1 MMWLSH
7 TGRNKQAIITKKG
20 MLTFPPVHRTVFF
33 SVRLRRHDIVFNED
47 NPPQVLYVTEKLR
60 LSTINQI
67 ENAEQKLYIMYC
79 TRICMLMLASYVNK
93 ILVTQPM
100 WG

>member
-7 TGRNKQAIITKKG
+7 TGRDEQAIITKKG
-20 MLTFPPVHRTVFF
+20 MLIFPPVHRTVFF

-60 LSTINQI
+60 LSTR
-67 ENAEQKLYIMYC
+67 KLKMQSRSYISC
-79 TRICMLMLASYVNK
+79 IVQEFAC
-93 ILVTQPM
+93 
-100 WG
+100 